1 MISHNSNFR
10 TNRATQT
17 LSVTSGKGGVGKS
30 TIVANLGL
38 SLANRGK
45 KVLLLDGDL
54 GMGNL
59 DIMFGYPSSN
69 ALQKALR
76 GEIELKDAMVEL
88 KNNLFLLPGGSG
100 VYDLHHVTAVQRQM
114 LIDQI
119 SLLETQFDYL
129 IIDTAPGIDD
139 NVLALNSAV
148 QEIIVVITPD
158 PSSLTDSYSLM
169 KVLNQRYKESR
180 FSLLFNMVNDER
192 EALRLYKAVSEIG
205 EKHLDVHMSYRGFVP
220 TDLNLR
226 KTIRAQ
232 QLVVEKEPRC
242 LASLSIKDLAEN
254 ISNYKEIPA
263 SKGGL
268 QFFWQQLIG
277 VA

>member
-1 MISHNSNFR
+1 MGSSPRIK
-10 TNRATQT
+10 RATQT

-30 TIVANLGL
+30 TIVSNLGL
-38 SLANRGK
+38 TLANRGK

-76 GEIELKDAMVEL
+76 GEIDLKDAMVEL
-88 KNNLFLLPGGSG
+88 RSNLFLLPGGSG
-100 VYDLHHVTAVQRQM
+100 LYDLNHITSVQRQT

-119 SLLETQFDYL
+119 GALESEFDYL

-139 NVLALNSAV
+139 NVLSLNSAV

-158 PSSLTDSYSLM
+158 PSSLTDSYALM
-169 KVLNQRYKESR
+169 KVLNQRYRESR
-180 FSLLFNMVNDER
+180 FSLLFNMVSDER
-192 EALRLYKAVSEIG
+192 EALRLFKAVSEIG

-242 LASLSIKDLAEN
+242 LASLSLKDLAEN
-254 ISNYKEIPA
+254 VSNYKEIPA
-263 SKGGL
+263 AKGGL
-268 QFFWQQLIG
+268 QFFWQQMIG